1 MEVVLNN
8 VQRLVKKRGVSV
20 RMVWDLT
27 HHKYRD
33 ASGVRY
39 IPYNRGNN
47 EAKILRRINNDNA
60 KHHVLYAR
68 KYN

>member
-20 RMVWDLT
+20 RMVWDLA

-33 ASGVRY
+33 ASGVHY

-47 EAKILRRINNDNA
+47 EAKILRRINDSNA
-60 KHHVLYAR
+60 KHHALYVR

>member
-20 RMVWDLT
+20 RMVWDLA
-27 HHKYRD
+27 HHKYCD
-33 ASGVRY
+33 ASGVHY

-47 EAKILRRINNDNA
+47 EAKRKRRVQNPSA
-60 KHHVLYAR
+60 KHHSLY
-68 KYN
+68 K